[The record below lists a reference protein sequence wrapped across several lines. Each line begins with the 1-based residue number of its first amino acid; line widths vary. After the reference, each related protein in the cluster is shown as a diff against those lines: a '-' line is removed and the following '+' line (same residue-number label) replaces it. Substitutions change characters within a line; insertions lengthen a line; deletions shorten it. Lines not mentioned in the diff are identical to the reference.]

1 MRAVRPLQT
10 QKLVKSNGHIHAY
23 RRLSMKKCP
32 YCAEEIQ
39 DEAVVCR
46 YCGRE
51 LVPTSVSNK
60 KSVSKT
66 RLPIPLIVVLA
77 IVVLSALGIA
87 SYFFIL
93 QPNLSRQTE
102 LNKVRAIELAK
113 DKSRNVRNSFSGLMA
128 QLATTYQQ
136 YYGGTMPSL
145 YLDETWQ
152 AEQTSGNEFLVSAT
166 IRVVTNSPDL
176 VSIVR
181 SDFYSLC
188 PGGVAE
194 FTVLLDS
201 SSVLPKNQCAEN
213 LSK

>member
-1 MRAVRPLQT
+1 
-10 QKLVKSNGHIHAY
+10 
-23 RRLSMKKCP
+23 MKKCP

-181 SDFYSLC
+181 ATIRVVTNSPDLVSIVRSDFYSLC

>member
-1 MRAVRPLQT
+1 
-10 QKLVKSNGHIHAY
+10 
-23 RRLSMKKCP
+23 
-32 YCAEEIQ
+32 
-39 DEAVVCR
+39 
-46 YCGRE
+46 
-51 LVPTSVSNK
+51 
-60 KSVSKT
+60 
-66 RLPIPLIVVLA
+66 
-77 IVVLSALGIA
+77 
-87 SYFFIL
+87 
-93 QPNLSRQTE
+93 
-102 LNKVRAIELAK
+102 
-113 DKSRNVRNSFSGLMA
+113 
-128 QLATTYQQ
+128 
-136 YYGGTMPSL
+136 L